1 MLFEGGEGM
10 GFIDGGVFHYNGML
24 GGSLDD
30 LTITSYDT
38 PPGEADSVPA
48 SAQKKAGD

>member
-1 MLFEGGEGM
+1 MDSYS
-10 GFIDGGVFHYNGML
+10 DGGVFHYNGML